1 MGRSNLE
8 AQPILMHGVAPRMCD
23 KPHAPLLGGKPG
35 VAPPRFFQAP
45 QATPAGRSV
54 SPIGAPIFLTPRTV
68 LSQKSV
74 NWEIMRQRRR
84 RGMSAIN
91 AFVAKTIKWFLIIAG
106 VATGLA
112 LVFAIDIELF
122 TPLFGGLI
130 DYTPSSVPAL
140 RHWGIMIFGL
150 GALMVAAAFRPWL
163 RFETMLF
170 CMVEKG
176 FVAYLFLSNLGQP
189 WV

>member
-1 MGRSNLE
+1 
-8 AQPILMHGVAPRMCD
+8 
-23 KPHAPLLGGKPG
+23 
-35 VAPPRFFQAP
+35 
-45 QATPAGRSV
+45 
-54 SPIGAPIFLTPRTV
+54 
-68 LSQKSV
+68 
-74 NWEIMRQRRR
+74 
-84 RGMSAIN
+84 MSAIN

-150 GALMVAAAFRPWL
+150 GVLMVVAAFRPWL
-163 RFETMLF
+163 RFETMVF
-170 CMVEKG
+170 ATAEKG
-176 FVAYLFLSNLGQP
+176 FIAYLFLSNLGQP
-189 WV
+189 WAMGYFGAFVVDSTIAAYGILYFLSDEGRPRRWVANGKVDRHQAVPLA